1 MMTGRQPIKF
11 AVVREDPAL
20 EIELIQRFG
29 ASAALLVAS
38 GGCTALELKHRF
50 PTMQI
55 VAFDTSAAQLEHVRH
70 KMAAV
75 AGGDGPQL
83 NVDSP
88 DPRGLN
94 QRGQFERLFRIL
106 RFSMLELVMPMDQI
120 EAYFDP
126 RTTPTARLQLV
137 HVWLANPYWGACF
150 HNVFHDAML
159 LTMFGPDAV
168 QHAHPG
174 SYPGYFS
181 SVIARGLLDAG
192 GPRNPFLQHI
202 LLGRYL
208 VADAPSYVHAR
219 SWLDIEL
226 VKATLTEVD
235 DLGRFDLIQL
245 SNIFDWSSDGLVA
258 QWAEHLARHAKRGA
272 TVLIRQLNNT
282 RPVRRFFE
290 PHFAFDDQL
299 GQELQL
305 RDRSLFYNRVEV
317 GQRR

>member
-1 MMTGRQPIKF
+1 MSKYVVKF
-11 AVVREDPAL
+11 AVVREDPTL

-50 PTMQI
+50 PTMEI
-55 VAFDTSAAQLEHVRH
+55 VAFDINAAQLEHVRH

-75 AGGDGPQL
+75 AAGDGPLL

-88 DPRGLN
+88 DPRALN
-94 QRGQFERLFRIL
+94 QRGQFERLFRVL
-106 RFSMLELVMPMDQI
+106 RFSLLEFVAPLDQL

-126 RTTPTARLQLV
+126 RTTPTARLQLAQS
-137 HVWLANPYWGACF
+137 WLNNPYWSACF
-150 HNVFHDAML
+150 HNVFHDAL
-159 LTMFGPDAV
+159 LHAMFGPDAT

-181 SVIARGLLDAG
+181 AVIGRGLIDPNGA
-192 GPRNPFLQHI
+192 RNPFLQHI

-219 SWLDIEL
+219 GWLDIEL
-226 VKATLTEVD
+226 TKGGLTEMED
-235 DLGRFDLIQL
+235 IGRFDMIQL
-245 SNIFDWSSDGLVA
+245 SNIFDWASDGLVA
-258 QWAEHLARHAKRGA
+258 SWADHLVRHAKRGA
-272 TVLIRQLNNT
+272 TILIRQLNNT

-290 PHFAFDDQL
+290 PHFMFDDAL
-299 GQELQL
+299 GQELLQ
-305 RDRSLFYNRVEV
+305 RDRSLFYNRIEV
-317 GQRR
+317 GRRR